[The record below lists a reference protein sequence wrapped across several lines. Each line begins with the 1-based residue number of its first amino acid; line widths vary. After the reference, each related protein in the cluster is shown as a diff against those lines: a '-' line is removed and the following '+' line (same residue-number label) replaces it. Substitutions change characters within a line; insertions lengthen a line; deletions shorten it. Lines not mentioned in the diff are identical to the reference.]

1 MKILILSIRS
11 HGEEDSVYVF
21 GNTDGKDAN
30 ILPVVKDWLSEN
42 GEELNIPDHVT
53 DTASFK
59 DWYRKEEDID
69 HVFIGTQVKELL

>member
-53 DTASFK
+53 DTASFLEWFYST
-59 DWYRKEEDID
+59 DNQD
-69 HVFIGTQVKELL
+69 VFINTQVKELL

>member
-1 MKILILSIRS
+1 MKILILSISIRS

-21 GNTDGKDAN
+21 GNENAN
-30 ILPVVKDWLSEN
+30 ILPVIKDWLSEN

-53 DTASFK
+53 DTSSFK
-59 DWYRKEEDID
+59 EWYRKEEDID